1 MNNKDVSR
9 RVLWMFIAFAVTFLR
24 TIAWKIL
31 LFLAT
36 PYEVDGEREVRA
48 EWAYKLVVNHG
59 KALDCIT
66 LICAL
71 LLTLCL
77 ILFGKY
83 SQGVFKT
90 GLLYAVYVLVLGC
103 NILASGNRNL
113 TTGVKNLLDTA
124 GILAMLVYLASFLL
138 YTHSMKKHVAAVRE
152 KQKVL
157 WKCAFLLAVVFVV
170 FNMAYRILYIVRAV
184 VVSNYRVQT
193 TSLLVYEET
202 VNTGGRKVLTT
213 VTRVAGIAETVA
225 FLCLMLWILICL
237 WLLYRAW
244 KKRTSEP
251 KAEEKKTEPAVLS
264 LELTDTEWPAA
275 EITHDRNIARGI
287 VYDGEGYFYFVH
299 VDRDDAFGKATV
311 IETPGGG
318 VEEGEDLATAIHREL
333 SEELG
338 ADVDVIGKVAQ
349 ISDYY
354 NVIGRHN
361 LSNYFLCKVRSFGE
375 KHLTKDEIE
384 DFHLQTMR
392 LTYEEALAEYE
403 KNREYPFGRLVANRE
418 VPVLQ
423 WAKQWIEKD

>member
-1 MNNKDVSR
+1 MNNKDASR
-9 RVLWMFIAFAVTFLR
+9 RVLWMFIAFAATFLR

-36 PYEVDGEREVRA
+36 PYEVDGEREVRS

-103 NILASGNRNL
+103 NILTSGNRNL
-113 TTGVKNLLDTA
+113 ATGVKNLLDTA
-124 GILAMLVYLASFLL
+124 GILAVLVYLASFLL

-170 FNMAYRILYIVRAV
+170 FNMAYRILSFATAI

-202 VNTGGRKVLTT
+202 VNTGGRKVLST

-225 FLCLMLWILICL
+225 FLCLILWILICL

-251 KAEEKKTEPAVLS
+251 KAEKKTEPAVLS

-299 VDRDDAFGKATV
+299 VDRDDAFGHATV

-338 ADVDVIGKVAQ
+338 ADVDVIGKIAL

>member
-1 MNNKDVSR
+1 MNNKDASR

-59 KALDCIT
+59 KALECIT

-103 NILASGNRNL
+103 NILTSGNRNL
-113 TTGVKNLLDTA
+113 ATGVKNLLDTA
-124 GILAMLVYLASFLL
+124 GILAVLVYLASFLL

-251 KAEEKKTEPAVLS
+251 KAEKKTEPAVLS

-338 ADVDVIGKVAQ
+338 ADVDVIGKIAL

>member
-1 MNNKDVSR
+1 
-9 RVLWMFIAFAVTFLR
+9 MFIAFAVTFLR

-36 PYEVDGEREVRA
+36 PYEVDGEREVRS

-59 KALDCIT
+59 KVLDCIT

-83 SQGVFKT
+83 SQGVFRT
-90 GLLYAVYVLVLGC
+90 GLLYAVYVLALGC

-113 TTGVKNLLDTA
+113 ATGVKNLLDTA
-124 GILAMLVYLASFLL
+124 GILAVLVYLASFLL

-170 FNMAYRILYIVRAV
+170 FNMAYRILYFATAI
-184 VVSNYRVQT
+184 VVSTYRVQT

-202 VNTGGRKVLTT
+202 VNTGGRKVLAT

-225 FLCLMLWILICL
+225 YCCLTLWILICL

-251 KAEEKKTEPAVLS
+251 KAEEKKTQPAVLS

-299 VDRDDAFGKATV
+299 VDRDDAFGHATV

-338 ADVDVIGKVAQ
+338 ADVDVIGKIAL